1 MFLSRLPA
9 VEKVMGSIPVGAHA
23 RSNLIMASFFEIFIN
38 NSYYVKNDNNNN
50 DDNNNNN
57 NNNKYWSSQ
66 YFASL
71 VISFSVKSIIF
82 FCALV
87 YVSSLVYN
95 FMFSFPQ
102 FSCRAWFA
110 GCVRLSSTPGL

>member
-9 VEKVMGSIPVGAHA
+9 VEKVMGSILVGAHA

-50 DDNNNNN
+50 N
-57 NNNKYWSSQ
+57 NNNKHWSSQ